1 MLRHGDTIF
10 KDFDPGERLYCS
22 IAAAVLGAGVV
33 GAAATG
39 YAANKAADAQK
50 EMGYAA
56 IDNTRDMWNQNKNLL
71 MPFITGGTDALGKLT
86 DWTDPTS
93 GSNPL
98 ASLIKLTTPGADMNE
113 VLAQTPGYQFSQKQG
128 QRAVQNALAAR
139 GLGGSAG
146 AVAKGVADYTQGLA
160 GNTWNSVVQNLLQTF
175 GTGTNALQGIVS
187 TGANAGSSLAS
198 QGTAASSQI
207 NNALTGIG
215 NASAAGTN
223 AIGSAVAGAA
233 NTVPTAMLMQQ
244 LMGQGGAGSGTSYN
258 NPGAGIGS
266 PMNLNGWW

>member
-1 MLRHGDTIF
+1 MLRHGSTIF
-10 KDFDPGERLYCS
+10 ADYDPGKRAYCS
-22 IAAAVLGAGVV
+22 IAAAVIGAGAL

-39 YAANKAADAQK
+39 YAANKASDAQAAA
-50 EMGYAA
+50 GQAA
-56 IDNTRDMWNQNKNLL
+56 IDNSRDMWNQNKNLL
-71 MPFITGGTDALGKLT
+71 MPFITGGTDALGKLQG
-86 DWTDPTS
+86 WTDPTN

-98 ASLIKLTTPGADMNE
+98 ASLIKLTTPGADMSD
-113 VLAQTPGYQFSQKQG
+113 VLAQTPGYKFSQEQG

-215 NASAAGTN
+215 NAQATGAN
-223 AIGSAVAGAA
+223 AMGSAISGFA
-233 NTVPTAMLMQQ
+233 NSIPTATLLQQ
-244 LMGQGGAGSGTSYN
+244 LTGQSGMGGGSSYA
-258 NPGAGIGS
+258 NPSSNIGS
-266 PMNLNGWW
+266 PTNLNGWW